1 MEVIATNLFNGL
13 HEKRCL
19 WHNRHQ
25 KHHMYNYAIL
35 QSLLQNSQRNL
46 SMNQIR
52 QFANL
57 SKRQA
62 YKAQKEFCLPLERI
76 ISMSQQE
83 PVRLILDYVLISRDM
98 QTLTYPFNYVLN
110 TNTYQL
116 KPTLFVLFILAE
128 VKGKFYPVFLD
139 FWAQEE
145 WEQSDAIYVSK
156 FDVAKS
162 ALFEVYEKGLEISEV
177 LFDAGFC
184 SKTFLDELQD
194 FEIPYICRFPRN
206 RKVWLNPLVGKKAA
220 QIFRNNRQFYYDR
233 HRKCY
238 VSDCVGQ
245 YGNHDAKLVAVANR
259 RHKLDERKYY
269 CLLTNQTELTG
280 AQVLKRYTGRGRI
293 EWFFKIMKSYLG
305 LEAFYR
311 HNPDSSLIPN
321 FNMRAAAF
329 VLVQDFALDM
339 EQTIPQALVQ
349 LRKMSSLEAE
359 MALKRYWHN
368 WSESIVKTTT
378 EPFERMKIQ
387 EVA

>member
-1 MEVIATNLFNGL
+1 MN
-13 HEKRCL
+13 
-19 WHNRHQ
+19 
-25 KHHMYNYAIL
+25 NYAIL

-52 QFANL
+52 QLANL
-57 SKRQA
+57 TKRQA
-62 YKAQKEFCLPLERI
+62 YKAHKEFCLPLGQI

-128 VKGKFYPVFLD
+128 VRGKYYPIFLD

-145 WEQSDAIYVSK
+145 WEQSDAIYISK

-162 ALFEVYEKGLEISEV
+162 ALCEVYEKGLEISEV

-184 SKTFLDELQD
+184 SKAFLDELQD
-194 FEIPYICRFPRN
+194 FEIPYICRLPRN
-206 RKVWLNPLVGKKAA
+206 RKLWLSPLVGKKAA
-220 QIFRNNRQFYYDR
+220 EIFRNNRQFYYDR
-233 HRKCY
+233 YRKCY
-238 VSDCVGQ
+238 VNDCIGQ
-245 YGNHDAKLVAVANR
+245 YGNHETKLVAVANR

-280 AQVLKRYTGRGRI
+280 AQVLKRYMGRGRI

-329 VLVQDFALDM
+329 VLVQDFACDM
-339 EQTIPQALVQ
+339 DFTIPQALMQ
-349 LRKMSSLEAE
+349 LRKMSALEAE
-359 MALKRYWHN
+359 LVLKRYWLN
-368 WSESIVKTTT
+368 WAESIVKTTT
-378 EPFERMKIQ
+378 GQSEKTKTQ
-387 EVA
+387 EAA